1 MYQYAYFGIGFWEQ
15 ERVGDSSFRNS
26 VLLFRETKDDNK
38 IFIVLSVLRIQGI
51 PGNITL

>member
-15 ERVGDSSFRNS
+15 ERKGDSSFRNS